1 MTLSIWL
8 DDKAQA
14 PKEYGTEQFDVAII
28 GGGIMG
34 AATAYQL
41 SRRDPSLKIAI
52 IEAGKLASAATG
64 RSAGFVL
71 RGIQKYYA
79 EAIREYGRET
89 ARYIC
94 GFTEENQRMIRA
106 FAEKHGNSFELEECG
121 SYTLAASIDELE
133 ELAASAQLLSEDGF
147 AVEYH
152 KEDPIDRDFYGAMC
166 NRADLGI
173 NPVKLVNAL
182 VDASGA
188 IVYEEEYVRKF
199 NAGSSSSRS
208 LTVKTTGRVIE
219 CDRCFLTTNAHSALL
234 DPYFLDKITIYRG
247 QILVT
252 RKLNKVLVDRLCYA
266 NYGWVYFRQLA
277 DRRFMLGGRR
287 HLFLNEEEGLADM
300 ITKPVQT
307 ALQAYLKELFPEL
320 AGIGIDYRFSGPMA
334 FTKDGLPLVGEHPHV
349 PGVYFAVAFSG
360 HGLGY
365 GLNMAK
371 LLTEVALDGA
381 EPGVFSVNRSTLKE
395 PGHAEAKEV
404 S

>member
-14 PKEYGTEQFDVAII
+14 PKEYGTEQFDVAIV
-28 GGGIMG
+28 GGGIIG
-34 AATAYQL
+34 AAAAYQL
-41 SRRDPSLKIAI
+41 SVRDPSLKIVI
-52 IEAGKLASAATG
+52 VEAGKLASAATG

-79 EAIREYGRET
+79 EAVRDYGRET

-94 GFTEENQRMIRA
+94 GFTEENQAMIRD
-106 FAEKHGNSFELEECG
+106 FASRHGNSFELEECG

-133 ELAASAQLLSEDGF
+133 ELAASATLLSEDGF
-147 AVEYH
+147 AVEYL
-152 KEDPIDRDFYGAMC
+152 KQDPIDRDFYGALC
-166 NRADLGI
+166 NKGDLGI
-173 NPVKLVNAL
+173 NPVKLVKAL
-182 VDASGA
+182 VAASGA
-188 IVYEEEYVRKF
+188 TVYEEEYVRKF
-199 NAGSSSSRS
+199 SSGSGSSAG
-208 LTVKTTGRVIE
+208 LTVKTTSRIIE
-219 CDRCFLTTNAHSALL
+219 CDRCLLTTNAHSALL
-234 DPYFLDKITIYRG
+234 DPYFLDKTTIYRG

-252 RKLNKVLVDRLCYA
+252 RPLNKVIIDRLCYA

-287 HLFLNEEEGLADM
+287 HLFLNEEEGLSDM

-320 AGIGIDYRFSGPMA
+320 AGIGIDYRFAGPMA
-334 FTKDGLPLVGEHPHV
+334 FTADGLPLVGEYPHT
-349 PGVYFAVAFSG
+349 PGVFFAIAFSG

-371 LLTEVALDGA
+371 LLSEVALDGA
-381 EPGVFSVNRSTLKE
+381 DPGVFSCQRAGLKE
-395 PGHAEAKEV
+395 FQGAEAREGL
-404 S
+404 